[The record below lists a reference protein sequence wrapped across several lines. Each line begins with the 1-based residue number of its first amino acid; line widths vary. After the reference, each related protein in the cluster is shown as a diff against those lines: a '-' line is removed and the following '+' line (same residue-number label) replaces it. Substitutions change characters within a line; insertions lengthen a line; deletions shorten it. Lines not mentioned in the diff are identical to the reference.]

1 MLQKFQNG
9 TERTNGKSK
18 LKIPSGF
25 MLKTHCHTL
34 SHTVT
39 PTKE

>member
-25 MLKTHCHTL
+25 MLKTHTL